1 MYYDVE
7 ITPEEEAELI
17 EQVARKIHEYGME
30 AAAILL
36 LESSKPLVWIGGE
49 MGRFFISP
57 FIPILSED
65 WGVKSEKFFLIF
77 EKRENVDK
85 LLKRC
90 EELAHEEDEKKA
102 EEKAKK
108 ESAGQETE
116 PKKEDSVEQSV
127 SGASPGQSKTA
138 SIKEEKKGWR
148 KYLPF

>member
-1 MYYDVE
+1 LYYDVNV
-7 ITPEEEAELI
+7 TPEEEAELI

-30 AAAILL
+30 AAAILF

-57 FIPILSED
+57 FVPILSES

-77 EKRENVDK
+77 EKRENIDR

-90 EELAHEEDEKKA
+90 EELAHEEEQRKA
-102 EEKAKK
+102 EEKARR
-108 ESAGQETE
+108 ESLEQETE
-116 PKKEDSVEQSV
+116 PKKETTAENPDA
-127 SGASPGQSKTA
+127 GASPEPPETGSR
-138 SIKEEKKGWR
+138 KEEKNGWR